1 MHGFISP
8 LNFRSYTLMEP
19 NCVLFI
25 PVSSPSGIGEYM
37 RSMIIAKALKLRWPS
52 INIHFILNEQVAY
65 FNDCPYTVHACQG
78 SPTKDVVRVNG
89 IIAKVSPDLVVFDA
103 SGRAKQFKQAK
114 AVGAKVA
121 FISQHNKKRSR
132 GLKLNRLFNTDVHWV
147 VQPDFCI
154 KSISYWQRAKLEF
167 FNKKAPQNI
176 GPVFE
181 VSSIAYQ
188 TKLLKRFDL
197 LKNDYFIFNAGS
209 GGHLVAGELA
219 ADIYYQ
225 AAHTFYRQTKIKCLV
240 IFGDNYPKGLPDD
253 TEITCVKSISNK
265 DFIALNSTA
274 QGCVISAGDTLLQC
288 IALHKPCVAA
298 PVSPDQ
304 PARLRLCQHKQ
315 LILAAEATPDSL
327 VEQALLL
334 IEKQQAKTLIS
345 NMAQLAPVKALALIV
360 DDIAGLFAIGNESD
374 VQKNSTQK
382 TSTQQITTKKNNVQD
397 DN

>member
-1 MHGFISP
+1 MPDSICSYFTWHIPSMK
-8 LNFRSYTLMEP
+8 LNS
-19 NCVLFI
+19 VLFI

-52 INIHFILNEQVAY
+52 ISIHFILNEQVAY
-65 FNDCPYTVHACQG
+65 FHDCPYTVHACHD

-89 IIAKVSPDLVVFDA
+89 IIAKVSPDLVIFDA

-114 AVGAKVA
+114 TVGAKVA

-132 GLKLNRLFNTDVHWV
+132 GLKLNRLFNTDIHWV

-154 KSISYWQRAKLEF
+154 KSISYWQRAKLAF

-181 VSSIAYQ
+181 VSSSAYQ
-188 TKLLKRFDL
+188 DQLLEQFDL
-197 LKNDYFIFNAGS
+197 IKNDYFVFNAGS

-219 ADIYYQ
+219 ANTYYQ
-225 AAHTFYRQTKIKCLV
+225 AAQTFYRQTKIKCLV
-240 IFGDNYPKGLPDD
+240 IFGDNYPKVLPEDSD
-253 TEITCVKSISNK
+253 ITCVKSISNK
-265 DFIALNSTA
+265 DFIALISTA

-298 PVSPDQ
+298 SVSPDQ
-304 PARLRLCQHKQ
+304 PARLKLCQHEQ
-315 LILAAEATPDSL
+315 LVLAAEATPNSL
-327 VEQALLL
+327 VQQALLL

-345 NMAQLAPVKALALIV
+345 NMAQLAPVKALAFIV
-360 DDIAGLFAIGNESD
+360 DDIAALFALGNESD
-374 VQKNSTQK
+374 VQQ
-382 TSTQQITTKKNNVQD
+382 TSTQQIIAKKNNVQD